1 MRDGEVIA
9 PLIAVMVT
17 LAAAAPA
24 WADHGAGLRYP
35 GMNPIVTA
43 LLWAGAAFL
52 VGIAVVAI
60 VTVLSRRRQSQ
71 PDDG

>member
-1 MRDGEVIA
+1 MISI
-9 PLIAVMVT
+9 LIAAIVA
-17 LAAAAPA
+17 LIAAAPT
-24 WADHGAGLRYP
+24 WADHGAGLRSP
-35 GMNPIVTA
+35 GMNPVVTA

-52 VGIAVVAI
+52 VGIALVAI

>member
-1 MRDGEVIA
+1 MT
-9 PLIAVMVT
+9 PTLIAAILT
-17 LAAAAPA
+17 LLASGPA
-24 WADHGAGLRYP
+24 WADHGAGLRSP